1 MLFLFGTDT
10 DRLFSYHTREL
21 VEVKDRW
28 LGITN
33 NMLTLLIICYILF
46 YVFLYDEGYLEL
58 EPAQGATV
66 IQVSGDAAALSSGV
80 SGVRY
85 FSAEEITYPGM
96 ENGNVF
102 VATRAHIT
110 KQTRG
115 TCEDFEMPC
124 SSDTE
129 CSVVANGTCS
139 SGGFCYE
146 PSWCS
151 DAAKPETYE
160 IESSILEVM
169 VKSSIQFLK
178 LDSQQVFSTEYE
190 HPYPELGFNTYTV
203 RDLLM
208 MVEPV
213 PVRYEEISELG
224 AIVRVQFMWECVVRT
239 GGYTDWIYSLLAGS
253 LRDEKCEPRA
263 SARRLDTL
271 FDPDHI
277 GYGFSIAERISENE
291 RYLNKFSGVQFVMQT
306 IGKGTKFSWVE
317 SIMKASLNSSILSLA
332 AILTDLLMLSVF
344 RNKRQFQ
351 ARKYEI
357 SPDFSEHMDKIEQH
371 QKRVVERKKRLD
383 EEDAQARGKEEGWK
397 EQIEEDL

>member
-10 DRLFSYHTREL
+10 DRLFSYYTREL

-33 NMLTLLIICYILF
+33 NMLYLLIIGYILL
-46 YVFLYDEGYLEL
+46 YVFLYDEGYLEV

-85 FSAEEITYPGM
+85 FSAEEISYPGM

-102 VATRAHIT
+102 IATRAHVT
-110 KQTRG
+110 RQQRG
-115 TCEDFEMPC
+115 TCEDMELPC
-124 SSDTE
+124 VSDLE
-129 CSVVANGTCS
+129 CSVVGNGTCAP
-139 SGGFCYE
+139 SGLCYE
-146 PSWCS
+146 PSWCNV
-151 DAAKPETYE
+151 DAKPETYE
-160 IESSILEVM
+160 IESSDLEVM
-169 VKSSIQFLK
+169 VRSSIQFLK
-178 LDSQQVFSTEYE
+178 LDSDQVFSTEYE
-190 HPYPELGFNTYTV
+190 HAYPELGFNTFTV

-224 AIVRVQFMWECVVRT
+224 AIISVQFMWECVVRT

-253 LRDEKCEPRA
+253 LTEKTCKPRM

-277 GYGFSIAERISENE
+277 GYGFNVAERINDDE
-291 RYLNKFSGVQFVMQT
+291 RYLNKLSGVHFVMQT
-306 IGKGTKFSWVE
+306 LGKGTKFSWVE

-332 AILTDLLMLSVF
+332 AIVTDLAMLTVF
-344 RNKRQFQ
+344 RNKKQFQ

-357 SPDFSEHMDKIEQH
+357 SPDFSEHMLQVTQH
-371 QKRVVERKKRLD
+371 QSRIEERKRRLD
-383 EEDAQARGKEEGWK
+383 QEDSEARSREEEWK
-397 EQIEEDL
+397 EQVEEDF